1 MKKYAII
8 VGIWNHKLQNKEY
21 IVDDV
26 DSSGNGTEIYRSC
39 YLDECESFCEEHGYD
54 YEVIGE
60 N

>member
-1 MKKYAII
+1 MTKQAII

-39 YLDECESFCEEHGYD
+39 YLQFS
-54 YEVIGE
+54 I
-60 N
+60 

>member
-8 VGIWNHKLQNKEY
+8 VGIWNPKLQNKEY

-26 DSSGNGTEIYRSC
+26 DSGSNGNEIYRSC
-39 YLDECESFCEEHGYD
+39 YLDECESFCVEHDYD